1 MKLNKVIAIPAVA
14 LAAGLSLAVCGS
26 VKAPT
31 LGIDHTLPQSA
42 AAPVAT
48 KTTHSAKPAPVATT
62 PAAASKAAVAQ
73 PAAQVPVLDVS
84 TDGYSGI
91 KPGEIGF
98 SGDGGYIITGI
109 IWSSWGPN
117 EADGTGTSSIQGCVP
132 DCATGSETPCTDTIV
147 LSDPQ
152 GGQFTHVSST
162 RDGTVKAGSTSLI
175 LGAEQN
181 SPDAAPAAPALTDCG
196 NYLYVNAD
204 TSCSVAQN
212 VEADYTGLGPD
223 YASSPVTSL
232 NYTMNC
238 VRART
243 MRAIQVTVW
252 SARVEITPT
261 SCGLLINR
269 WLSCPTNCG
278 HGGERF
284 RLDRLNGGAS

>member
-26 VKAPT
+26 VKAPA
-31 LGIDHTLPQSA
+31 LGINHMLPQSA

-48 KTTHSAKPAPVATT
+48 KTTHSAKPAPVATP

-117 EADGTGTSSIQGCVP
+117 EADGTGTSNIQGCAP
-132 DCATGSETPCTDTIV
+132 DCATGSETPYTDTIV

-152 GGQFTHVSST
+152 GGQFTQVSST

-204 TSCSVAQN
+204 TSCSFAQN

-223 YASSPVTSL
+223 YASSPVTGL

-238 VRART
+238 VAGT
-243 MRAIQVTVW
+243 DNEGGSGQ
-252 SARVEITPT
+252 SVECT
-261 SCGLLINR
+261 
-269 WLSCPTNCG
+269 
-278 HGGERF
+278 GG
-284 RLDRLNGGAS
+284 NNAYVMWPAN

>member
-14 LAAGLSLAVCGS
+14 LAAGLSLAVCGY
-26 VKAPT
+26 VKAPA
-31 LGIDHTLPQSA
+31 LGIDHMLPQSA

-117 EADGTGTSSIQGCVP
+117 EADGTGTSNIQGCFP
-132 DCATGSETPCTDTIV
+132 DCATGSETPYTDTIV
-147 LSDPQ
+147 LSDPR
-152 GGQFTHVSST
+152 GGQFTQVSST

-204 TSCSVAQN
+204 TSCSFAQN
-212 VEADYTGLGPD
+212 VEADYTGPRPGLRLQPRD
-223 YASSPVTSL
+223 RPEL
-232 NYTMNC
+232 HHEL
-238 VRART
+238 RAGT
-243 MRAIQVTVW
+243 DNEGD
-252 SARVEITPT
+252 SGHRVECT
-261 SCGLLINR
+261 
-269 WLSCPTNCG
+269 
-278 HGGERF
+278 GG
-284 RLDRLNGGAS
+284 DNAYVMWPAN

>member
-26 VKAPT
+26 VKAPA
-31 LGIDHTLPQSA
+31 LGINHTLPQSA

-62 PAAASKAAVAQ
+62 PAAAAPKAAVAQ

-117 EADGTGTSSIQGCVP
+117 EADGTGTSNIQGCVP
-132 DCATGSETPCTDTIV
+132 DCATGSETPYTDTIV

-152 GGQFTHVSST
+152 GGQFTQVSST

-204 TSCSVAQN
+204 TSCSFAQN

-223 YASSPVTSL
+223 YASSPVTGL

-252 SARVEITPT
+252 SARVGITPT
-261 SCGLLINR
+261 SCGLLTNR
-269 WLSCPTNCG
+269 
-278 HGGERF
+278 
-284 RLDRLNGGAS
+284 